1 MIYLDNNATTRP
13 AGEVVAAMTGALE
26 SVWANPSSV
35 HRAGQAAR
43 QKLELAR
50 ESVCR
55 LIGCRD
61 RELVFTSGGTEAANL
76 AIRGSLAIEPKRPVL
91 VTSRLE
97 HSAVR
102 ELAESLGASGTEV
115 IWLANDERG
124 IVDLDELRRVL
135 EERGDEIGLVSV
147 MWVNNETGVIEPVEA
162 IGRLCREH
170 RVRFFTDATQWVGK
184 EPTDLS
190 ALPID
195 LLGFAAHKFHGPKGI
210 GGLYV
215 RRGIRV
221 EPQNIGG
228 PQERQRRGGTENVP
242 GVVGLGVAADL
253 ARAWLATDERER
265 LAGLRDEFER
275 RILEAIE
282 EVSINGGGVPRMW
295 DTTNLAFGKL
305 EAEAILLMLSERGV
319 CASAGA
325 ACSSGSVEPSAVLLA
340 MGIPLERSAGSLR
353 FSLCRETSDQE
364 IGRAVEIIVDVIRR
378 LQASLAA
385 TAPATRYPA

>member
-1 MIYLDNNATTRP
+1 MEMIYLDNNATTRP

-35 HRAGQAAR
+35 HRAGQVAR

-55 LIGCRD
+55 LIGCLD

-102 ELAESLGASGTEV
+102 ELAESLCASGTEV

-147 MWVNNETGVIEPVEA
+147 MWVNNETGVIQPVEA
-162 IGRLCREH
+162 IGRLCREQ

-215 RRGIRV
+215 RRGIRL

-282 EVSINGGGVPRMW
+282 EVSINGGGAPRMW
-295 DTTNLAFGKL
+295 STTSLAFGKL
-305 EAEAILLMLSERGV
+305 EAEAPR
-319 CASAGA
+319 
-325 ACSSGSVEPSAVLLA
+325 P
-340 MGIPLERSAGSLR
+340 
-353 FSLCRETSDQE
+353 
-364 IGRAVEIIVDVIRR
+364 RR
-378 LQASLAA
+378 
-385 TAPATRYPA
+385 R

>member
-1 MIYLDNNATTRP
+1 MEMIYLDNNATTRP

-35 HRAGQAAR
+35 HRAGQVAR

-76 AIRGSLAIEPKRPVL
+76 AIRGSLAIEPKRHVL

-135 EERGDEIGLVSV
+135 EERGDEIGLVCL
-147 MWVNNETGVIEPVEA
+147 MWVNNETGVIQPVEA
-162 IGRLCREH
+162 IGRLCREQ

-184 EPTDLS
+184 EPTDLA

-215 RRGIRV
+215 RRGFRV
-221 EPQNIGG
+221 EPQILGG

-242 GVVGLGVAADL
+242 GIVGLGVAADL
-253 ARAWLATDERER
+253 ARAWLATDERKR
-265 LAGLRDEFER
+265 VAGLRDEFER

-282 EVSINGGGVPRMW
+282 EVSINGGGAPRMW
-295 DTTNLAFGKL
+295 DTTNLAFCKL

-364 IGRAVEIIVDVIRR
+364 IERAVEIIVEVIKR
-378 LQASLAA
+378 LRACLAA
-385 TAPATRYPA
+385 AELS